1 MDSHTQKFVEKMQA
15 CRLCPRNCG
24 INRLQGEHGYCRCDH
39 QQHIASITLHTGEE
53 PVLSGPNGM
62 CNVFFS
68 HCNLQCI
75 YCQNHQISC
84 NDVVLTRE
92 QWNLKGATRQISR
105 MLARGIRHVGFV
117 SPSHLVTQMVAIVEA
132 LWQEGWKPVIVYNS
146 NGYDKVE
153 TLRQLEGLVDVY
165 LPDCKYM
172 DAGLAKELSD
182 AADYP
187 QVAAKALREMYR
199 QMGPVLHLDA
209 DGLALRGMIVRH
221 LVLPGQVANSLQ
233 VLRFLAAELSPKLTL
248 SLMAQYRPI
257 AAVAAHPHLRRR
269 LNCEEYAAVMR
280 EMEKLGFNDGF
291 VQELVSADYY
301 WPDFSKPDPFNDTEV

>member
-1 MDSHTQKFVEKMQA
+1 MHGLTQRFVEKMQA

-24 INRLQGEHGYCRCDH
+24 VKRLQGELGYCRTGREL
-39 QQHIASITLHTGEE
+39 HIASITLHKGEE
-53 PVLSGPNGM
+53 PVLSGQDGM

-117 SPSHLVTQMVAIVEA
+117 SPSH
-132 LWQEGWKPVIVYNS
+132 PVIVYNS

-221 LVLPGQVANSLQ
+221 LVLPRQVANSLQ

-269 LNCEEYAAVMR
+269 LNCEEYAVVMR